1 MRLTK
6 RQLKRIIREEY
17 SRLQRRGLLRE
28 SLHSHMDG
36 NIADVVLHASRLV
49 AEEYGDITVQD
60 VLETMQSMPEQE
72 VLGFA
77 DPMTYDTLEYNE
89 YFVSAIRQIDYDTV
103 VEKMWELVDLGELAD
118 GYEDFFSLPGAQ

>member
-17 SRLQRRGLLRE
+17 TRLKNRGLIKE

-36 NIADVVLHASRLV
+36 NILDVVLHASRLV

-60 VLETMQSMPEQE
+60 VLETIQSMSEQE

-77 DPMTYDTLEYNE
+77 DPMSYDTLEYNE
-89 YFVSAIRQIDYDTV
+89 YFVSTIRQIDYDTV
-103 VEKMWELVDLGELAD
+103 VEKMWELVELGELAD
-118 GYEDFFSLPGAQ
+118 GYEDFFSLPGV